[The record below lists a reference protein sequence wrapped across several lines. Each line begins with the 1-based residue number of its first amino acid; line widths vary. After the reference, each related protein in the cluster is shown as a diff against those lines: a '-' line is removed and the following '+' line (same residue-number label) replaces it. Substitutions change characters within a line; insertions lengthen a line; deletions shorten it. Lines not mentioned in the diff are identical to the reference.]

1 MDEPNALEKA
11 ARMTGRA
18 GPEDYGS
25 PDDDGVPELLGENDE
40 GGPGSP
46 DLDLDDSSPL

>member
-18 GPEDYGS
+18 GPDDYGS
-25 PDDDGVPELLGENDE
+25 PDADLTPELPGDEDE
-40 GGPGSP
+40 GRLRTT
-46 DLDLDDSSPL
+46 DLDIEDAGPH